1 MSGSL
6 PGEET
11 PAADSS
17 RRPSKCQVSRPDPSL
32 DEETSGEA
40 KCQVS
45 RPDPARR
52 IVTVVVAA
60 LALPVVL
67 DVLGGWLRGPAA
79 LVEHAVVSAAVWPA
93 ILLDRVG
100 ALEHHPLRVQA
111 EALALAVGL
120 GLVAREIDLRGAR
133 RAGSLLAWGVG
144 LPLALA
150 AAALLLVGLALSPWL
165 FGGLLLS
172 VLAGAR
178 FTAPARPASSRP
190 SSPSRLP
197 AHPIARVA
205 LLLAVP
211 IGLINGASL
220 LASGPGDA
228 QVPLWLLEQL
238 ESGLQPLA
246 IPWLAGAVGLAVAD
260 LVARGSP
267 DRPSLP
273 KVAAAVGLGATLAG
287 LAALGETSDADPV
300 RQQLAALPLGAA
312 AGGLGAAL
320 SSRRLPA
327 IGLLTR
333 DPLTSMPRLAAP
345 LMAAVGVCV
354 WSVAT
359 GFGGCDQV
367 RAHPSIRTLS
377 TEPGT
382 FALQPFASSRGDG
395 VLAAFRDQG
404 LVRRL
409 LGDEEQPAWTLD
421 LLNLELQAWADVPE
435 PKRRAFPEELGLDPD
450 GLIHLW
456 VEVPEPAA
464 TRLLLLVEPETG
476 RVAFQAELPEA
487 CFVSSWAWDLATDE
501 AVAGCEWHGA
511 LMRYRGQELRS
522 GGAPRLQRIEGG
534 AELEELVIDPRSRD
548 LLAVGLWSTPW
559 LRRIDA
565 EGPSTVDRR
574 LVGGFNWG
582 LALDADARRLYLPRF
597 QSGRL
602 LVLDADTLEP
612 ISSHR
617 AGWGLRPVVRS
628 ARHDRVLVASTY
640 DGWLYAL
647 DPDGDEP
654 RRRLRLGGWVRDID
668 LSPGGERLVAGG
680 MCGVLEVDLDGWL
693 GR

>member
-1 MSGSL
+1 V
-6 PGEET
+6 
-11 PAADSS
+11 S
-17 RRPSKCQVSRPDPSL
+17 RRREL
-32 DEETSGEA
+32 LA
-40 KCQVS
+40 
-45 RPDPARR
+45 
-52 IVTVVVAA
+52 TVVVAA

-79 LVEHAVVSAAVWPA
+79 LIEHAVVSGAVWPA

-111 EALALAVGL
+111 EALALAALL
-120 GLVAREIDLRGAR
+120 GLLAREIDLRGAAA
-133 RAGSLLAWGVG
+133 AGRLLAWGLG
-144 LPLALA
+144 LVLVFA
-150 AAALLLVGLALSPWL
+150 AAALLMVGLALSPAL
-165 FGGLLLS
+165 FAGLLVA
-172 VLAGAR
+172 VLAGAWL
-178 FTAPARPASSRP
+178 TSPARSVDPRP
-190 SSPSRLP
+190 PLPSRLP
-197 AHPIARVA
+197 GHPVARAA

-211 IGLINGASL
+211 LGLLNVASL

-228 QVPLWLLEQL
+228 QVPLWLLAQL
-238 ESGLQPLA
+238 EGGLEPLA
-246 IPWLAGAVGLAVAD
+246 LPWLVGALGLGVAD
-260 LVARGSP
+260 LVARWSP
-267 DRPSLP
+267 DRPGLP
-273 KVAAAVGLGATLAG
+273 RVAGAVGLGATLAG
-287 LAALGETSDADPV
+287 LAALGEAQDADPI

-312 AGGLGAAL
+312 AGAVGAAL

-327 IGLLTR
+327 IGLLTC
-333 DPLTSMPRLAAP
+333 DPLTSLPRLAAP
-345 LMAAVGVCV
+345 LVAAAGVCV
-354 WSVAT
+354 WSVAA

-367 RAHPSIRTLS
+367 RADPLIHPLS

-382 FALQPFASSRGDG
+382 FALQPFASSTGDG

-404 LVRRL
+404 LVRRFVR
-409 LGDEEQPAWTLD
+409 DEEQPAWTLD
-421 LLNLELQAWADVPE
+421 LLNLELQAWEGVPE
-435 PKRRAFPEELGLDPD
+435 TKRRAFPEELGLDPD

-464 TRLLLLVEPETG
+464 TRLLLGIDPETG
-476 RVAFQAELPEA
+476 RPSLQAELPEA
-487 CFVSSWAWDLATDE
+487 CFVSSWAWDRDTGE
-501 AVAGCEWHGA
+501 AVAGCEWRGA
-511 LMRYRGQELRS
+511 LMRYRPDEVRR

-534 AELEELVIDPRSRD
+534 AELEELRIDPRTGD

-565 EGPSTVDRR
+565 EALHTVDRR
-574 LVGGFNWG
+574 FVGGFNWG
-582 LALDADARRLYLPRF
+582 LALDPALRRLYLPRF

-612 ISSHR
+612 VSSHR

-628 ARHDRVLVASTY
+628 PRHGRVLVASTY
-640 DGWLYAL
+640 DGWLYAI
-647 DPDGDEP
+647 DPEGVAP